1 MITAIRHAND
11 AHERID
17 YIESSKW
24 INKIIAK
31 TPVNRQSLFF
41 LSSFLLMRMIEQ
53 YLNIMQA
60 SRFVTSYSVSQKNQN
75 D

>member
-17 YIESSKW
+17 YIENSKW

-60 SRFVTSYSVSQKNQN
+60 SRFVMSYSVSQKNQN

>member
-17 YIESSKW
+17 YIENSKW

-60 SRFVTSYSVSQKNQN
+60 SRVVTSYSVSQKNQN

>member
-1 MITAIRHAND
+1 MITAIQHAND

-17 YIESSKW
+17 YIENSKW

>member
-17 YIESSKW
+17 YIENSKW